1 LSFIAKKSLPATL
14 ILIDIPILPA
24 EFDQCAKARQ
34 KTQISTI
41 FMDIIPM
48 SHLTDIW
55 VGVGGWIG
63 HMTNVINID
72 DYDLSG
78 ALQVVAGFGTER
90 YGYLVTPNV
99 DHMIRHYDDHGFRA
113 LYAQANYVLL
123 DSRFLAHTVALVKRQ
138 AFKVCLGS
146 DLTTEVLSNVIKPFD
161 TAVLVGGTPQQA
173 QALRERFGLEALEH
187 INPPCGGGGK
197 LFAGDR
203 GRQSIPILL
212 SGDRFTSA
220 GDHCSEAQGTWPST
234 GPCFMRGR
242 GGQFFDRDRRT
253 RTAMDA
259 AFGLRMAVSS
269 HAGSAS
275 HGQTLLGTRP
285 AYFSASVANRVQAAA
300 SSSSNR

>member
-1 LSFIAKKSLPATL
+1 
-14 ILIDIPILPA
+14 
-24 EFDQCAKARQ
+24 
-34 KTQISTI
+34 
-41 FMDIIPM
+41 
-48 SHLTDIW
+48 
-55 VGVGGWIG
+55 
-63 HMTNVINID
+63 MTNVINID

-187 INPPCGGGGK
+187 INPPMNFIRDAVAVENCLQAIEAASPFRFCFLGIGSPQQEIIAQK
-197 LFAGDR
+197 LKER
-203 GRQSIPILL
+203 GRARGLALCVGAAVNFLTGIEERAPQWMQRLGFEWLFRLMQDPRRMAKRYLVRGPRIFLLLWRIEFRLRRAAAVTAEAKEVSVTSPTTSII
-212 SGDRFTSA
+212 G
-220 GDHCSEAQGTWPST
+220 ST
-234 GPCFMRGR
+234 G
-242 GGQFFDRDRRT
+242 Q
-253 RTAMDA
+253 
-259 AFGLRMAVSS
+259 V
-269 HAGSAS
+269 
-275 HGQTLLGTRP
+275 
-285 AYFSASVANRVQAAA
+285 V
-300 SSSSNR
+300 